1 MIQVLSEGSISKVLV
16 FDVQIRSAVQEL
28 SNGRPLVGTIHVS
41 DVTFK
46 PGGIVVLHVAKGLVT
61 RVNLRESLC
70 FFLNLGA
77 MVIEMLACFCPGFP
91 DYWLRISR
99 WITCN
104 WSHPS
109 SILLVTHVMQD
120 AWWSAERKG
129 KRKREELR
137 SHSRANR
144 SGRISHDF
152 TTYEVRRHT
161 VFPKHLVLGG
171 HRWICSQMSQII
183 MFICRSLFC
192 KLHIYSCQA
201 FSGIFASTSIPY
213 AMMFQ
218 QLTHTTLCFVFLLH
232 RLWFRYIHYP

>member
-1 MIQVLSEGSISKVLV
+1 MFARRPWDIYNWTIVARWGCRFDARWFKFYQSEGSISKVLV
-16 FDVQIRSAVQEL
+16 CDVQIRSAVQEL
-28 SNGRPLVGTIHVS
+28 SNGRPLLGTIHVS

-46 PGGIVVLHVAKGLVT
+46 PGGIVLPHVAKGLVT
-61 RVNLRESLC
+61 RVSLRESLC

-77 MVIEMLACFCPGFP
+77 MVIEMPACFCPGFP
-91 DYWLRISR
+91 NYWLRISR

-152 TTYEVRRHT
+152 TTYEDILYFQNIWCSVDIDEF
-161 VFPKHLVLGG
+161 V
-171 HRWICSQMSQII
+171 HRC
-183 MFICRSLFC
+183 
-192 KLHIYSCQA
+192 
-201 FSGIFASTSIPY
+201 
-213 AMMFQ
+213 
-218 QLTHTTLCFVFLLH
+218 H
-232 RLWFRYIHYP
+232 R